1 MTGSNSE
8 LPRERGDKGAE
19 RTFGVMGMYADL
31 TAVMVSWVIT
41 CVKAHQTAHLK
52 NVQFTVYQLYLNK
65 TFFFKCYSFRT
76 RGIGFTHLTQ
86 ATRRVG
92 NYVRQWLWHTG
103 QGSAAQEGNLREGT
117 KAVGPGLRQVTGWK
131 ASRPQHR
138 PTEAGRSPWSL
149 WGEKAESAV
158 QRGKWLELMGERRR
172 EGRGAGTCR
181 GFLPRLRLSSA
192 PGHAGEE
199 RQRSTGRRR
208 VEQPLELTQ
217 GWEELTFPPA
227 CKDEPPH
234 HGLSSRVLG
243 SGQPPY
249 WGQMSLRLKAILD

>member
-92 NYVRQWLWHTG
+92 KLCKTVVMT
-103 QGSAAQEGNLREGT
+103 
-117 KAVGPGLRQVTGWK
+117 
-131 ASRPQHR
+131 HR
-138 PTEAGRSPWSL
+138 T
-149 WGEKAESAV
+149 
-158 QRGKWLELMGERRR
+158 
-172 EGRGAGTCR
+172 
-181 GFLPRLRLSSA
+181 
-192 PGHAGEE
+192 
-199 RQRSTGRRR
+199 RQRSTGGEPERRNKGSGPGLAPGHRLESFQASAQTHRSRTKPVVALGWEGRVCSSERQVTRTDGREEKRRERRR
-208 VEQPLELTQ
+208 DLQGLPSKASAQFCPGACRWGKAKVYREKEGGTTPGAHPGLRRTHISTSLQ
-217 GWEELTFPPA
+217 GWAT
-227 CKDEPPH
+227 
-234 HGLSSRVLG
+234 SSWLI
-243 SGQPPY
+243 
-249 WGQMSLRLKAILD
+249 K